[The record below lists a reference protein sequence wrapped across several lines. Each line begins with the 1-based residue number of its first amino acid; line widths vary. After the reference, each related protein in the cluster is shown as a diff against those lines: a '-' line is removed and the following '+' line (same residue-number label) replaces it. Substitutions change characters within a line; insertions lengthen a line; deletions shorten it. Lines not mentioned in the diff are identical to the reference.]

1 MIGFVW
7 RRLRKVYHVGCSPY
21 RSPERAIY
29 YLHVAAPVQAVLY
42 LAVSGDGQARALE
55 QVGVAVQTRKSGNPR
70 QRRGQVRVSNTAC
83 LTKKR

>member
-1 MIGFVW
+1 MSDALPIAALKGRYIICTW
-7 RRLRKVYHVGCSPY
+7 QRPCRLFC
-21 RSPERAIY
+21 IW
-29 YLHVAAPVQAVLY
+29 LF
-42 LAVSGDGQARALE
+42 VSGDGQARALE